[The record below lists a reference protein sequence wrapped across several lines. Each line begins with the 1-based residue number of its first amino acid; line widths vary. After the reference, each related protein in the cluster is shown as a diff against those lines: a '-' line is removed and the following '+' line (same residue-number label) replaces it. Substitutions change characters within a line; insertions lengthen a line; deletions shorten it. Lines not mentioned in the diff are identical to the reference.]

1 MDILTAFGLF
11 TYWLIES
18 HVFFNFDVISEE
30 SLVDFPF
37 GEADLGKESALL

>member
-1 MDILTAFGLF
+1 MDMLTAFGLF

-37 GEADLGKESALL
+37 GDTDLGKESALL

>member
-1 MDILTAFGLF
+1 MGILTAFGLF

-30 SLVDFPF
+30 ILVAFPV
-37 GEADLGKESALL
+37 GEAIPGKELALL